1 MLSGMNLFYFLLFIS
16 LFLLKYF
23 AMKIFKEFKKFAV
36 KGNMIDMAVG
46 IIIGTAFGRIITS
59 LVEDIIMP
67 PFGYLLGRFNF
78 ATLKFVLKEAE
89 YNEAGKLIKDQISIN
104 YGNFLQVL
112 LNFLIIAFTIF
123 IFIKMVNIIR
133 EKANDPE
140 NKTIPTP
147 KDIELLSEIR
157 DLLKEQNKKP

>member
-1 MLSGMNLFYFLLFIS
+1 
-16 LFLLKYF
+16 
-23 AMKIFKEFKKFAV
+23 MKIFKEFKQFAV
-36 KGNMIDMAVG
+36 KGNMMDMAIG

-67 PFGYLLGRFNF
+67 PFGYLLGKFNF
-78 ATLKFVLKEAE
+78 ATLKLVIKEAE
-89 YNEAGKLIKDQISIN
+89 YNNAGKLIKDQISLN

-112 LNFLIIAFTIF
+112 MNFLIIAFVIF
-123 IFIKMVNIIR
+123 LFIKIINMIR

-140 NKTIPTP
+140 NDSVPTP

-157 DLLKEQNKKP
+157 DLLKDKNKK

>member
-1 MLSGMNLFYFLLFIS
+1 
-16 LFLLKYF
+16 
-23 AMKIFKEFKKFAV
+23 MKIINEFKKFAV

-46 IIIGTAFGRIITS
+46 IIVGTAFGRIITS

-78 ATLKFVLKEAE
+78 ATLKVVLKEAE
-89 YNEAGKLIKDQISIN
+89 YNEAGKILKDSISLN
-104 YGNFLQVL
+104 YGNFIQVL

-123 IFIKMVNIIR
+123 LFIKMINVIR
-133 EKANDPE
+133 QKADDPQ
-140 NKTIPTP
+140 NKTVPTP

-157 DLLKEQNKKP
+157 DLLKEPNKK